1 MKKSISIITLGCPK
15 NQVDSEYLASSLD
28 ETRFHIVHEKIDADI
43 VIINT
48 CGFIRD
54 AQQQSIDTI
63 LSFLEEK
70 KVGNIEQ
77 VIVFGC
83 MVERFKEELI
93 AELPEVDAWFG
104 VHQIKEMAQYLNGF
118 QHEAEQRKHQ
128 YLTTPTHYAY
138 LKIAE
143 GCDRT
148 CSFCAIPKIRG
159 KHVSKPIETILQEAQ
174 YLTLNG
180 VKELIVVAQDT
191 TYYGLDLYGKRM
203 LSTLLDLLARETD
216 AQWIRLHYTYP
227 TGFPLDILEVM
238 QRHSKI
244 CRYIDI
250 PFQHVND
257 TILKNMKR
265 HHTKADIV
273 QLLHT
278 IRREIPDVFIRSA
291 FIVGFPGE
299 GEQEFE
305 ELRDFLKK
313 HNIERVGFFA
323 YSDEEGTDASL
334 LHGKVHHRTIIKRL
348 QKLYNLTEKQ
358 MKQTN
363 KRFLNMVIDT
373 MIDFVFDDH
382 AEGRTQ
388 YDSPDIDNIVVIHNV
403 NGKIKSGQ
411 IVKVKIIDYTS
422 NELIGKLCIE

>member
-70 KVGNIEQ
+70 KIGNIEQ

-104 VHQIKEMAQYLNGF
+104 VHQIKQMAQYLNGF

-191 TYYGLDLYGKRM
+191 TYYGLDSYGKRM

-305 ELRDFLKK
+305 ELRDFLKR

-334 LHGKVHHRTIIKRL
+334 LPGKVHHRTIIKRL

-358 MKQTN
+358 MKLTN